1 MRTRR
6 GYRSLVYRLRC
17 LDGILT
23 TRRLRPFLRRRDSV
37 ARPQTVFIRA
47 RKPCLFMR
55 RRLRGRYVGP
65 INSSCKAGKVTR
77 LVTRRS
83 RLTFPQSARTFGPP
97 LLDVLPQIRIVME
110 QSVNEAWK
118 RLLEEARR
126 ELPEATVRTWLE
138 PSEPI
143 ALDEGRLILGA
154 PDQFAAEW
162 NESKHAVLLARVA
175 ERVLGRPTTVV
186 FRVQEDR
193 QRRPQMDFFVAPRE
207 SAGVAT
213 ATNIGTTPLNER
225 YSFQTFVIGKSNELA
240 AAAAHAV
247 AEAPGKTY
255 NPLFI
260 YGATG
265 LGKTHL
271 MQAIAHAVLEKNP
284 ETRLQYFG
292 AEQFIN
298 DVIESIHARTMS
310 EFRRRYRND
319 VDLLLVD
326 DVHFLEGKEMTQEEF
341 FHTFNALFEAHKQIV
356 LTSDRPPKEIPGL
369 EDRLISRFE
378 WGMVA
383 DIGHPDLEHRIAIL
397 RKKAEQDHL
406 ELTIPDDVLRFIA
419 EHIRSS
425 VRELEGC
432 IIKLLLF
439 ASLKNREVTIELA
452 REALSDKIRQGEDGA
467 GYDGTSGSAPSIDR
481 VQEVVARRW
490 GVTPEGLR
498 SKART
503 KTLTIPRQVA
513 MYLARDMLG
522 MQLVEIGQA
531 FGGRDHST
539 VIHSVDKVERQM
551 MRDRTFKERVE
562 MARQELSAL

>member
-1 MRTRR
+1 M
-6 GYRSLVYRLRC
+6 
-17 LDGILT
+17 
-23 TRRLRPFLRRRDSV
+23 
-37 ARPQTVFIRA
+37 RA
-47 RKPCLFMR
+47 RNPCLLMR

-65 INSSCKAGKVTR
+65 LHSSREDGKRTR
-77 LVTRRS
+77 SSARRS
-83 RLTFPQSARTFGPP
+83 RLTFPQVDRTFGPP
-97 LLDVLPQIRIVME
+97 LLDVPPHSHSRME
-110 QSVNEAWK
+110 QSTKEAWK
-118 RLLEEARR
+118 RLLDEARR
-126 ELPEATVRTWLE
+126 ELPDATVRTWLE
-138 PSEPI
+138 PAVPI
-143 ALDEGRLILGA
+143 ALDDGRLIVGA
-154 PDQFAAEW
+154 PDQFAVEW
-162 NESKHAVLLARVA
+162 NESKHANVLARAA
-175 ERVLGRPTTVV
+175 ERVFGRPTAVV

-193 QRRPQMDFFVAPRE
+193 QQRPQMDF
-207 SAGVAT
+207 
-213 ATNIGTTPLNER
+213 
-225 YSFQTFVIGKSNELA
+225 
-240 AAAAHAV
+240 
-247 AEAPGKTY
+247 
-255 NPLFI
+255 
-260 YGATG
+260 
-265 LGKTHL
+265 
-271 MQAIAHAVLEKNP
+271 
-284 ETRLQYFG
+284 FG

-298 DVIESIHARTMS
+298 EVIESIHARTMS

-319 VDLLLVD
+319 VDLFLVD

-341 FHTFNALFEAHKQIV
+341 FHTFNALFEGHKQIV

-378 WGMVA
+378 WGLVA

-452 REALSDKIRQGEDGA
+452 REALSDKIRQGEEA
-467 GYDGTSGSAPSIDR
+467 GGYGGQATPSIDR

-513 MYLARDMLG
+513 MYLASNMLS

-539 VIHSVDKVERQM
+539 AIHSVDKVERQM

>member
-1 MRTRR
+1 ME
-6 GYRSLVYRLRC
+6 L
-17 LDGILT
+17 
-23 TRRLRPFLRRRDSV
+23 SV
-37 ARPQTVFIRA
+37 KET
-47 RKPCLFMR
+47 
-55 RRLRGRYVGP
+55 
-65 INSSCKAGKVTR
+65 
-77 LVTRRS
+77 
-83 RLTFPQSARTFGPP
+83 
-97 LLDVLPQIRIVME
+97 
-110 QSVNEAWK
+110 WK
-118 RLLEEARR
+118 RLIEEARHV
-126 ELPEATVRTWLE
+126 LPDATVRTWLE
-138 PSEPI
+138 PAEPI
-143 ALDEGRLILGA
+143 SLSEGRLIVGT

-162 NESKHAVLLARVA
+162 NETKHSSVLSRIAGD
-175 ERVLGRPTTVV
+175 VLGTPLDVV
-186 FRVQEDR
+186 FQVQEER
-193 QRRPQMDFFVAPRE
+193 AQRPQMDFFVAPAP
-207 SAGVAT
+207 AGDEAPRSGAT
-213 ATNIGTTPLNER
+213 RPLNER
-225 YSFQTFVIGKSNELA
+225 YTFRTFVIGKSNELA

-247 AEAPGKTY
+247 AAAPGRTY

-271 MQAIAHAVLEKNP
+271 MQAVAHAVLER
-284 ETRLQYFG
+284 TADAQVTYMG

-298 DVIESIHARTMS
+298 DVIESIHGRKMP
-310 EFRRRYRND
+310 EFRKRYRED
-319 VDLLLVD
+319 VDIFLVD

-341 FHTFNALFEAHKQIV
+341 FHTFNALHEAGKQIV

-369 EDRLISRFE
+369 ESRLVSRFE

-383 DIGHPDLEHRIAIL
+383 DIGQPDLEHRIAIL

-419 EHIRSS
+419 EHVRSS

-439 ASLKNREVTIELA
+439 ASLKHREVSIELA
-452 REALSDKIRQGEDGA
+452 RDALADKIQQASGTMDAPA
-467 GYDGTSGSAPSIDR
+467 GLPSVDR

-503 KTLTIPRQVA
+503 KSLTVPRQVA
-513 MYLARDMLG
+513 MYLARDLLS

-539 VIHSVDKVERQM
+539 VIHSLDKVQRQLTQ
-551 MRDRTFKERVE
+551 DRKFKERVE
-562 MARQELSAL
+562 FARQELVAP

>member
-1 MRTRR
+1 
-6 GYRSLVYRLRC
+6 
-17 LDGILT
+17 
-23 TRRLRPFLRRRDSV
+23 
-37 ARPQTVFIRA
+37 
-47 RKPCLFMR
+47 
-55 RRLRGRYVGP
+55 
-65 INSSCKAGKVTR
+65 
-77 LVTRRS
+77 
-83 RLTFPQSARTFGPP
+83 
-97 LLDVLPQIRIVME
+97 ME
-110 QSVNEAWK
+110 QSAKEAWK
-118 RLLEEARR
+118 RLLDEARR

-138 PSEPI
+138 PAEPI
-143 ALDEGRLILGA
+143 ALDDGRLILGA

-162 NESKHAVLLARVA
+162 NESKHAGLLARAA

-186 FRVQEDR
+186 FRVTEDR
-193 QRRPQMDFFVAPRE
+193 QQRPQMDFFVAPRE
-207 SAGVAT
+207 TAAT
-213 ATNIGTTPLNER
+213 ATAAPVATTPLNER
-225 YSFQTFVIGKSNELA
+225 YTFQTFVIGKSNELA
-240 AAAAHAV
+240 AAAAHAI

-271 MQAIAHAVLEKNP
+271 MQAIAHAVLQKNP
-284 ETRLQYFG
+284 GTRLQYFG

-298 DVIESIHARTMS
+298 DVIESIHARTMP

-452 REALSDKIRQGEDGA
+452 REALSDKIRQGEEGA
-467 GYDGTSGSAPSIDR
+467 GYGNQSTPSIDR

>member
-1 MRTRR
+1 
-6 GYRSLVYRLRC
+6 
-17 LDGILT
+17 
-23 TRRLRPFLRRRDSV
+23 
-37 ARPQTVFIRA
+37 
-47 RKPCLFMR
+47 
-55 RRLRGRYVGP
+55 
-65 INSSCKAGKVTR
+65 
-77 LVTRRS
+77 
-83 RLTFPQSARTFGPP
+83 
-97 LLDVLPQIRIVME
+97 ME
-110 QSVNEAWK
+110 QSTKEAWR
-118 RLLEEARR
+118 RLLDEARR
-126 ELPEATVRTWLE
+126 ELPDATVRTWLE
-138 PSEPI
+138 PAEPI
-143 ALDEGRLILGA
+143 ALNDGRFLVGA
-154 PDQFAAEW
+154 PDQFAVEW
-162 NESKHAVLLARVA
+162 NESKHADALARAA
-175 ERVLGRPTTVV
+175 ERVFGRPTSVV

-193 QRRPQMDFFVAPRE
+193 QQRPQMDFFVAPRDA
-207 SAGVAT
+207 SAAAEKPAVA
-213 ATNIGTTPLNER
+213 TTPLNDR
-225 YSFQTFVIGKSNELA
+225 YTFETFVIGKSNELA

-271 MQAIAHAVLEKNP
+271 MQAIAHAVLQNSP
-284 ETRLQYFG
+284 GMRLQYFG

-298 DVIESIHARTMS
+298 EVIESIHARTMS

-319 VDLLLVD
+319 VDLFLVD

-419 EHIRSS
+419 EHVRSS

-432 IIKLLLF
+432 IIKLLLY

-452 REALSDKIRQGEDGA
+452 REALSDKIRQGEDGGGGA
-467 GYDGTSGSAPSIDR
+467 GQPTPSIDR

-498 SKART
+498 SQGRT

-551 MRDRTFKERVE
+551 TRDRTFKDRVE

>member
-1 MRTRR
+1 
-6 GYRSLVYRLRC
+6 
-17 LDGILT
+17 
-23 TRRLRPFLRRRDSV
+23 
-37 ARPQTVFIRA
+37 
-47 RKPCLFMR
+47 
-55 RRLRGRYVGP
+55 
-65 INSSCKAGKVTR
+65 
-77 LVTRRS
+77 
-83 RLTFPQSARTFGPP
+83 
-97 LLDVLPQIRIVME
+97 ME
-110 QSVNEAWK
+110 QSTKEAWK
-118 RLLEEARR
+118 RLLDEARR
-126 ELPEATVRTWLE
+126 ELPDATVRTWLE
-138 PSEPI
+138 PAVPI
-143 ALDEGRLILGA
+143 ALDDGRLIVGA
-154 PDQFAAEW
+154 PDQFAVEW
-162 NESKHAVLLARVA
+162 NESKHANVLARAA
-175 ERVLGRPTTVV
+175 ERVFGRPTAVV

-193 QRRPQMDFFVAPRE
+193 QQRPQMDFFVAPRE
-207 SAGVAT
+207 PATSDKSGVP
-213 ATNIGTTPLNER
+213 TTPLNER
-225 YSFQTFVIGKSNELA
+225 YTFQTFVIGKSNELA

-265 LGKTHL
+265 LGKPHL
-271 MQAIAHAVLEKNP
+271 MQAIAHAVLERNP

-439 ASLKNREVTIELA
+439 ASLKNREVSIELA
-452 REALSDKIRQGEDGA
+452 REALSDKIRPGEDGQ
-467 GYDGTSGSAPSIDR
+467 SAAKALPSINK
-481 VQEVVARRW
+481 VLEVVARRW

-498 SKART
+498 SKARI
-503 KTLTIPRQVA
+503 KTLTVPRQIA
-513 MYLARDMLG
+513 MYLARELLE

-539 VIHSVDKVERQM
+539 VIHSVDKVQRQLA
-551 MRDRTFKERVE
+551 RDRSFRERVE
-562 MARQELSAL
+562 SVRAELSST

>member
-1 MRTRR
+1 ME
-6 GYRSLVYRLRC
+6 L
-17 LDGILT
+17 
-23 TRRLRPFLRRRDSV
+23 SV
-37 ARPQTVFIRA
+37 KETW
-47 RKPCLFMR
+47 
-55 RRLRGRYVGP
+55 
-65 INSSCKAGKVTR
+65 N
-77 LVTRRS
+77 
-83 RLTFPQSARTFGPP
+83 
-97 LLDVLPQIRIVME
+97 
-110 QSVNEAWK
+110 
-118 RLLEEARR
+118 RLLEEARHV
-126 ELPEATVRTWLE
+126 LPDATVRTWLD
-138 PSEPI
+138 PAEPI
-143 ALDEGRLILGA
+143 ALSEGRLIVGT

-162 NESKHAVLLARVA
+162 NESKHASVLSRLASD
-175 ERVLGRPTTVV
+175 VLGTPLDVV
-186 FRVQEDR
+186 FQVQEER
-193 QRRPQMDFFVAPRE
+193 TQRPQMDFFVSPSPPPE
-207 SAGVAT
+207 T
-213 ATNIGTTPLNER
+213 ARGRGTRPLNER
-225 YSFQTFVIGKSNELA
+225 YTFRTFVIGKSNELA

-247 AEAPGKTY
+247 SAAPGRTY

-271 MQAIAHAVLEKNP
+271 MQAVAHAVLERHP
-284 ETRLQYFG
+284 EHHVTYMG

-298 DVIESIHARTMS
+298 DVIESIHGRKMP
-310 EFRRRYRND
+310 EFRRRYREG
-319 VDLLLVD
+319 VDIFLVD

-341 FHTFNALFEAHKQIV
+341 FHTFNALHESGKQIV

-369 EDRLISRFE
+369 ESRLVSRFE

-383 DIGHPDLEHRIAIL
+383 DIGQPDLEHRIAIL

-419 EHIRSS
+419 EHVRTS

-439 ASLKNREVTIELA
+439 ASLKHREVSIDLA
-452 REALSDKIRQGEDGA
+452 REALADKIQHAA
-467 GYDGTSGSAPSIDR
+467 GGIEAPTGMPSVDR

-503 KTLTIPRQVA
+503 KTLTVPRQVA
-513 MYLARDMLG
+513 MYLARDLLS

-539 VIHSVDKVERQM
+539 VIHSLDKVQRQLKQ
-551 MRDRTFKERVE
+551 DRKFRERVE
-562 MARQELSAL
+562 FAKQELVAP

>member
-1 MRTRR
+1 
-6 GYRSLVYRLRC
+6 
-17 LDGILT
+17 
-23 TRRLRPFLRRRDSV
+23 
-37 ARPQTVFIRA
+37 
-47 RKPCLFMR
+47 
-55 RRLRGRYVGP
+55 
-65 INSSCKAGKVTR
+65 
-77 LVTRRS
+77 
-83 RLTFPQSARTFGPP
+83 
-97 LLDVLPQIRIVME
+97 ME
-110 QSVNEAWK
+110 QSAKEAWK

-126 ELPEATVRTWLE
+126 ELPDATVRTWLE
-138 PSEPI
+138 PAEPI

-154 PDQFAAEW
+154 PDQFAVEW
-162 NESKHAVLLARVA
+162 NESKHATVLARAA
-175 ERVLGRPTTVV
+175 ERVFGRPTTVV

-193 QRRPQMDFFVAPRE
+193 QQRPQMDFFVAPRGGE
-207 SAGVAT
+207 GAVAT
-213 ATNIGTTPLNER
+213 ERAGANTPLNER
-225 YSFQTFVIGKSNELA
+225 YTFESFVVGKSNELA

-247 AEAPGKTY
+247 AEAPGRTY

-271 MQAIAHAVLEKNP
+271 MQAIAHAVLERNP
-284 ETRLQYFG
+284 ETRLLYVG

-298 DVIESIHARTMS
+298 EVIESIQARTMP

-319 VDLLLVD
+319 IDLLLVD
-326 DVHFLEGKEMTQEEF
+326 DVHFLEGKEMTQDEF
-341 FHTFNALFEAHKQIV
+341 FHTFNALFEARKQMV

-383 DIGHPDLEHRIAIL
+383 DIGQPDLEHRIAIL
-397 RKKAEQDHL
+397 RKKAQQDHL

-452 REALSDKIRQGEDGA
+452 REALSDKIRQGEDA
-467 GYDGTSGSAPSIDR
+467 GSYGSPPTPSIDR

-551 MRDRTFKERVE
+551 MRDRTFKERIE

>member
-1 MRTRR
+1 
-6 GYRSLVYRLRC
+6 
-17 LDGILT
+17 
-23 TRRLRPFLRRRDSV
+23 
-37 ARPQTVFIRA
+37 
-47 RKPCLFMR
+47 
-55 RRLRGRYVGP
+55 
-65 INSSCKAGKVTR
+65 
-77 LVTRRS
+77 
-83 RLTFPQSARTFGPP
+83 
-97 LLDVLPQIRIVME
+97 ME
-110 QSVNEAWK
+110 QSTQEAWK
-118 RLLEEARR
+118 RLLDEARR
-126 ELPEATVRTWLE
+126 ELPDATVRTWLE
-138 PSEPI
+138 PAVPI
-143 ALDEGRLILGA
+143 ALDDGRLIVGA
-154 PDQFAAEW
+154 PDQFAVEW
-162 NESKHAVLLARVA
+162 NESKHASVLARAA
-175 ERVLGRPTTVV
+175 ERVFGRPTAVV

-193 QRRPQMDFFVAPRE
+193 QQRPQMDFFVAPRE
-207 SAGVAT
+207 PTAPDKTGVP
-213 ATNIGTTPLNER
+213 TTPLNER
-225 YSFQTFVIGKSNELA
+225 YTFQTFVIGKSNELA

-271 MQAIAHAVLEKNP
+271 MQAIAHAVLTKYP
-284 ETRLQYFG
+284 ATRVHYFG

-298 DVIESIHARTMS
+298 EVIESIHARTMA

-319 VDLLLVD
+319 VDLFLVD

-341 FHTFNALFEAHKQIV
+341 FHTFNALFEGHKQIV

-378 WGMVA
+378 WGLVA

-452 REALSDKIRQGEDGA
+452 REALSDKIRQGEEAA
-467 GYDGTSGSAPSIDR
+467 GYAAQATPSIDR

-503 KTLTIPRQVA
+503 KTLTVPRQVA
-513 MYLARDMLG
+513 MYLARNMLG

-551 MRDRTFKERVE
+551 VRDRTFKDRVE

>member
-1 MRTRR
+1 
-6 GYRSLVYRLRC
+6 
-17 LDGILT
+17 
-23 TRRLRPFLRRRDSV
+23 
-37 ARPQTVFIRA
+37 
-47 RKPCLFMR
+47 
-55 RRLRGRYVGP
+55 
-65 INSSCKAGKVTR
+65 
-77 LVTRRS
+77 
-83 RLTFPQSARTFGPP
+83 
-97 LLDVLPQIRIVME
+97 ME
-110 QSVNEAWK
+110 QSTKEAWK
-118 RLLEEARR
+118 RLLDEARH
-126 ELPEATVRTWLE
+126 ELPDATVRTWLE
-138 PSEPI
+138 PAVPI
-143 ALDEGRLILGA
+143 ALDDGRLIVGA
-154 PDQFAAEW
+154 PDQFAVEW
-162 NESKHAVLLARVA
+162 NESKHAGVLARAA
-175 ERVLGRPTTVV
+175 ERVFGRPTAVV

-193 QRRPQMDFFVAPRE
+193 QQRPQMDFFVAPRE
-207 SAGVAT
+207 PAT
-213 ATNIGTTPLNER
+213 AEKSGVPTTPLNER
-225 YSFQTFVIGKSNELA
+225 YTFQTFVIGKSNELA

-271 MQAIAHAVLEKNP
+271 MQAIAHAVLVKYP
-284 ETRLQYFG
+284 ATRVHYFG

-298 DVIESIHARTMS
+298 EVIESIHARTMS

-319 VDLLLVD
+319 VDLFLVD

-341 FHTFNALFEAHKQIV
+341 FHTFNALFEGHKQIV

-378 WGMVA
+378 WGLVA

-452 REALSDKIRQGEDGA
+452 REALSDKIRQGEEGP
-467 GYDGTSGSAPSIDR
+467 SSADQPTPSIDR

-503 KTLTIPRQVA
+503 KTLTVPRQVA
-513 MYLARDMLG
+513 MYLARNMLS

>member
-1 MRTRR
+1 MQ
-6 GYRSLVYRLRC
+6 L
-17 LDGILT
+17 
-23 TRRLRPFLRRRDSV
+23 
-37 ARPQTVFIRA
+37 
-47 RKPCLFMR
+47 
-55 RRLRGRYVGP
+55 
-65 INSSCKAGKVTR
+65 
-77 LVTRRS
+77 
-83 RLTFPQSARTFGPP
+83 SAK
-97 LLDVLPQIRIVME
+97 
-110 QSVNEAWK
+110 EAWK
-118 RLLEEARR
+118 RILDEAQR
-126 ELPEATVRTWLE
+126 ELPADIIRNWLE
-138 PSEPI
+138 PTEAI
-143 ALDEGRLILGA
+143 ALDEGQLVIGA

-162 NESKHAVLLARVA
+162 NETKHASLLTRLA
-175 ERVLGRPTTVV
+175 EPVVGRPTSVV
-186 FRVQEDR
+186 FRVQEER
-193 QRRPQMDFFVAPRE
+193 QRRPQMDFFVTPT
-207 SAGVAT
+207 AGAT
-213 ATNIGTTPLNER
+213 AGGPATNGSMQPLNER
-225 YSFQTFVIGKSNELA
+225 YTFESFVIGKSNELA

-271 MQAIAHAVLEKNP
+271 MQAIAHAVLQKNP

-452 REALSDKIRQGEDGA
+452 REALSDKIRQGEEGS
-467 GYDGTSGSAPSIDR
+467 GYGSSQSAPSVDR